1 MKKHRPLVLAT
12 RKSALARQQA
22 ETVAMALR
30 RLGEEVQIL
39 PLTTTGDEICDRPLT
54 AIGGKEL
61 FIRALQEAVISQKAD
76 FAVHSLKDMAAGD
89 TNTGL
94 CLAAVGFGESANDA
108 LVVKKKLKELPP
120 NAVIGSC
127 SPRRAALLRHIAP
140 QLKVKALRGNVQTR
154 LDKLAMGEFD
164 AIILAAAGLKRLGL
178 SRYIGEILPT
188 DSFIPAVGQGLLGIE
203 CLADNKLLCEKISGI
218 NNPLNMRRAVA
229 ERAFAAAIGGDCN
242 TPLGAYAKIHNEECI
257 NFCAFYESPSGAF
270 LDYADNTPMK
280 ATDAGLRAADNI
292 LRRLP

>member
-108 LVVKKKLKELPP
+108 LVAKKKLKELPP

-154 LDKLAMGEFD
+154 LDKLAM
-164 AIILAAAGLKRLGL
+164 
-178 SRYIGEILPT
+178 
-188 DSFIPAVGQGLLGIE
+188 V
-203 CLADNKLLCEKISGI
+203 
-218 NNPLNMRRAVA
+218 
-229 ERAFAAAIGGDCN
+229 
-242 TPLGAYAKIHNEECI
+242 
-257 NFCAFYESPSGAF
+257 
-270 LDYADNTPMK
+270 
-280 ATDAGLRAADNI
+280 
-292 LRRLP
+292 

>member
-1 MKKHRPLVLAT
+1 MAHRRRRFCGGGAATLGTVKKTPPVGFSHPQKRPCPPTSRNRGHGLAP
-12 RKSALARQQA
+12 
-22 ETVAMALR
+22 
-30 RLGEEVQIL
+30 LGEEVQIL

-108 LVVKKKLKELPP
+108 LVAKKKLKELPP

-229 ERAFAAAIGGDCN
+229 ERAFAAAIGGDC
-242 TPLGAYAKIHNEECI
+242 TRPWVLMQK
-257 NFCAFYESPSGAF
+257 F
-270 LDYADNTPMK
+270 TMK
-280 ATDAGLRAADNI
+280 NV
-292 LRRLP
+292 